1 MRPKAGGH
9 PLPKPNA
16 GSRTRPPALP
26 VLQPPSHMPAEATA
40 PVPTAPAPSFWRDLA
55 ATHAVSGLVAF
66 LFAASGPLA
75 IILATGTRG
84 GLSEAQIASWVFGSL
99 FLNGVMSAGYSLA
112 WRQPL
117 AFFWTIPGTVLVGP
131 ALGHLSFAEVV
142 GAYIATGVLMM
153 ALGALGLVRRAM
165 AAVPMPIVMGMV
177 AGVFLQFGLDWVRA
191 FQLDWWIAAAMTAT
205 FLAASAIPRLA
216 ARLPPMLAALAAG
229 AAAIYATGSF
239 AAGSLADLSRGAVLA
254 APQLQ
259 LPQLSW
265 TAMAELVVPL
275 AITVLVV
282 QNGQGLAILTAAGHR
297 PPVDA
302 IAIGCG
308 AASVVSAFVGAV
320 STCLTGPV
328 NAIISAG
335 GERRNQYTAGVMV
348 GVYAMLFGL
357 VAPLVTRLMLST
369 PPAFIAT
376 LAGLAMLRVLQSAFA
391 VAFQARF
398 ALGALVTFLVTVAG
412 IPILNIGAPF
422 WALIAGTL
430 VSLVLEREDWRAAD
444 PAKAPR

>member
-1 MRPKAGGH
+1 
-9 PLPKPNA
+9 
-16 GSRTRPPALP
+16 
-26 VLQPPSHMPAEATA
+26 MPAESPAPPNASAA
-40 PVPTAPAPSFWRDLA
+40 PVPSFWRDLS
-55 ATHAVSGLVAF
+55 ATHAVSGLIGF

-75 IILATGTRG
+75 IVLATGMRG
-84 GLSEAQIASWVFGSL
+84 GLSEAEIASWVFGSL
-99 FLNGVMSAGYSLA
+99 FINGALSVGYSLA

-131 ALGHLSFAEVV
+131 ALGHLSFPEVV
-142 GAYIATGVLMM
+142 GAYIATGLLMM

-165 AAVPMPIVMGMV
+165 ASVPMPIVMGMV

-191 FQLDWWIAAAMTAT
+191 FQLDLWIAAAMTAA
-205 FLAASAIPRLA
+205 FLAVGAIPKLA

-229 AAAIYATGSF
+229 AAAIYVAGSF
-239 AAGSLADLSRGAVLA
+239 APGDTGAGLGQGAILA
-254 APQLQ
+254 APLLQ

-265 TAMAELVVPL
+265 AAMAELVVPL

-282 QNGQGLAILTAAGHR
+282 QNGQGIAILTSVGHR

-328 NAIISAG
+328 NAIISG
-335 GERRNQYTAGVMV
+335 SGERRTQYTAGVMV
-348 GVYAMLFGL
+348 GLYAMLFGL

-376 LAGLAMLRVLQSAFA
+376 LAGLAMLRVLQSAFT

-422 WALIAGTL
+422 WALIAGAL
-430 VSLVLEREDWRAAD
+430 VSLVLEREDWRLAG
-444 PAKAPR
+444 PR